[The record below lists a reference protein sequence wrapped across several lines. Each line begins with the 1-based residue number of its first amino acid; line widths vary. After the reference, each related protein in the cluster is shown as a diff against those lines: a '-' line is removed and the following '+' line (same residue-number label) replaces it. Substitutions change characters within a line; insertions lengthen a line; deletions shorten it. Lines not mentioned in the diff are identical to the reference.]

1 MKKNIRSL
9 KLVLTLVFC
18 FVFLSSTYS
27 KIIFQEGS
35 SMVFILSE
43 DLRIGLLPDVGG
55 RMVFFGAPGGENLL
69 YSDSTLWNEPEG
81 DRITPSPDAGFKAY
95 NGLIYWLGPQ
105 SQWWRQQKVN
115 SGRYKRGD
123 WWPPDPYLIYSEYSV
138 EILSD
143 TSVLL
148 ASPDS
153 PVSGVQM
160 KKKYAVSG
168 DKLFITVSLQNM
180 RDEPIAW
187 DIWSNARFEAF
198 TPFRIPLDS
207 SEIVR
212 IKAEETDKVDII
224 PYSIGNGYFSL
235 QPVQPSEGK
244 LYSETKAFLHP
255 DEGRMLVDKGQY
267 KLTIEFDV
275 VPREKIHPEQGL
287 VEVYNKVSTDGK
299 SNLLELEHHSAYET
313 IPPGGAL
320 YMRESWKLEEAG
332 QRY

>member
-27 KIIFQEGS
+27 KIIFQEGG

-55 RMVFFGAPGGENLL
+55 RMVFFGAPGGENMLF
-69 YSDSTLWNEPEG
+69 SDSTQWNEPEA

-148 ASPDS
+148 ASPNS

-160 KKKYAVSG
+160 TKKYAVSG
-168 DKLFITVSLQNM
+168 DKLFITVSLRNI

-198 TPFRIPLDS
+198 TPFRIPLDLT
-207 SEIVR
+207 EIIR
-212 IKAEETDKVDII
+212 IKAKETDKVDII
-224 PYSIGNGYFSL
+224 PYSLTDGYFSL
-235 QPVQPSEGK
+235 ETIPPSVGK
-244 LYSETKAFLHP
+244 LYSEVKAFLHP
-255 DEGRMLVDKGQY
+255 DEGIMLVDKAPYQ
-267 KLTIEFDV
+267 LTIEFDV
-275 VPREKIHPEQGL
+275 VPCEAIHPEQAL
-287 VEVYNKVSTDGK
+287 VEVYNKVSVDGK

-313 IPPGGAL
+313 IPTGGML
-320 YMRESWKLEEAG
+320 EMKESWTLVEIE
-332 QRY
+332 